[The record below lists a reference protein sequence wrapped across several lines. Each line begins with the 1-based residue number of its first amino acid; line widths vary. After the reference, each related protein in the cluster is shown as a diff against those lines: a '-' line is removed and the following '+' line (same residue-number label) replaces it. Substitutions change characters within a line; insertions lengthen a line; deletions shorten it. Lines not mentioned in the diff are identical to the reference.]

1 MHKPTIITQFFDN
14 LLGTQIFCGGTDID
28 NLCDP
33 PKKLN
38 IKSFQQLLI
47 KSNIRPTLVETV

>member
-14 LLGTQIFCGGTDID
+14 LLGTQFFCGCIDID

-33 PKKLN
+33 PKKLKN
-38 IKSFQQLLI
+38 KIY
-47 KSNIRPTLVETV
+47 PTIIDKKQY